1 MIRHLLILVA
11 CLVLGGCYY
20 VQAASGQWQV
30 LRERRPIDD
39 ILADASTD
47 PEVARRLRV
56 VAEARQFASG
66 QLALPDNDSY
76 TSYADIG
83 REFVVWNVFATPEF
97 SLEPRTWR
105 FPVAGCV
112 SYRGYFARE
121 AAEKAAARLAE
132 KGFDVAI
139 GGVPAYS
146 TLGRFSDPVLNSMM
160 RWNDTE
166 LVATLFHELAHQ
178 VLYLKGDTTFNES
191 FASAVEEV
199 GVARWLAA
207 RGDSAALA
215 NYRESRRQRRAQM
228 ALVDEARADL
238 RLLYAS
244 GRPVEVQRREK
255 AARLARLAGD
265 SAELLRGAG
274 REPTGWLQDTPN
286 NAHLVPMSLYEGL
299 LPAFRALLEDCEG
312 DLTRFYKQAATIAA
326 LDDES
331 RAARLDELA
340 GGETPRP

>member
-1 MIRHLLILVA
+1 MFRCLLIVA
-11 CLVLGGCYY
+11 LSLLLGGCYY

-39 ILADASTD
+39 ILADTATD
-47 PEVARRLRV
+47 PEIARRLRV
-56 VAEARQFASG
+56 VAEARRFASE

-97 SLEPRTWR
+97 SLEPRTWC

-121 AAEKAAARLAE
+121 AAGKEAARLAE
-132 KGFDVAI
+132 KGLDVAI

-146 TLGRFSDPVLNSMM
+146 TLGRFADPVLNSMM

-178 VLYLKGDTTFNES
+178 VLYIKGDTMFNES
-191 FASAVEEV
+191 FATAVEEA
-199 GVARWLAA
+199 GVERWLAA
-207 RGDSAALA
+207 RNDDAALEA
-215 NYRESRRQRRAQM
+215 YREGRRLRKAQM
-228 ALVDEARADL
+228 ALVDAARADL
-238 RLLYAS
+238 RALYAS
-244 GRPVEVQRREK
+244 GQSVEVRRREK
-255 AARLARLAGD
+255 AARLSRLAAD
-265 SAELLRGAG
+265 SAALMRSAG
-274 REPTGWLQDTPN
+274 REPSGWLQDSPN
-286 NAHLVPMSLYEGL
+286 NAHLVPMSLYESL
-299 LPAFRALLEDCEG
+299 LPAFRALLEECEG
-312 DLTRFYKQAATIAA
+312 DLDDFYAKATTIAA
-326 LDDES
+326 LDDEA

-340 GGETPRP
+340 GSETP